1 MNIRIDNIKLNIGES
16 EDKLIKLAAKKLGRP
31 LKCFSIIKKSL
42 DARDKNNIYWVYSV
56 VASDEQVACA
66 PLERIKKC
74 KKAVIVGAGPA
85 DRKSVV

>member
-42 DARDKNNIYWVYSV
+42 DARDKNNIY
-56 VASDEQVACA
+56 
-66 PLERIKKC
+66 
-74 KKAVIVGAGPA
+74 
-85 DRKSVV
+85 